1 MPGFLGMDTD
11 AIRNLAA
18 QFDSKAGEIDQI
30 ANVLTAT
37 LNGARWE
44 GPDAT
49 RFRGDWSGTH
59 HPQLTAVAQALREAA
74 TAAKNNAMQQENAS
88 NA

>member
-11 AIRNLAA
+11 AVRNVASQLVA
-18 QFDSKAGEIDQI
+18 KASEIDQI
-30 ANVLTAT
+30 AVMLTAT

-49 RFRGDWSGTH
+49 RFRGDWTGTH
-59 HPQLTAVAQALREAA
+59 YPQLTAVAQALREAA

-88 NA
+88 NI